1 MKVGEG
7 LHVRMPHA
15 MRRSVVDNVLAA
27 GDLALGGVLHF
38 SKWGK
43 NRVTWVSCL
52 DVELCRICP
61 GHRRDAGGDST

>member
-1 MKVGEG
+1 MPHKSEPIVKVGEG

-43 NRVTWVSCL
+43 K
-52 DVELCRICP
+52 
-61 GHRRDAGGDST
+61 

>member
-1 MKVGEG
+1 MPHKSEPIVKVGEG

-38 SKWGK
+38 RSG
-43 NRVTWVSCL
+43 
-52 DVELCRICP
+52 
-61 GHRRDAGGDST
+61 